1 MFALLSEGLS
11 PSQIADQCAVPTCS
25 VIQQLSVAVNKGQVL
40 RSDVLSTLLSKEW
53 RVMADILA
61 DHPDGSP
68 ERICDL
74 LISAFEYAT
83 DVDELKLY
91 LAYRKK
97 PIRAGDIYGLLY
109 EIERTLHELVR
120 TVLVREH
127 GPQETEW
134 WGQGVPEK
142 VRVACAQAREQDAEF
157 VHGPYNYTTLINLA
171 CILDK
176 NWRSFELRLPA
187 AVAHKK
193 AEFMRELKRINGVRN
208 RVMHPVRG
216 EPPTEEEFEFVKK
229 MQEKLHVSKWRSA
242 V

>member
-1 MFALLSEGLS
+1 MLALLSEGLS
-11 PSQIADQCAVPTCS
+11 PSQIAKQCAVPTRS
-25 VIQQLSVAVNKGQVL
+25 VIQHLSVAVNKGQVL
-40 RSDVLSTLLSKEW
+40 GSDVLSTLLNKEW

-74 LISAFEYAT
+74 LNSAFAYAT
-83 DVDELKLY
+83 DIDELNLY

-97 PIRAGDIYGLLY
+97 PIHAGDIYGLLY

-120 TVLVREH
+120 TVLVREY
-127 GPQETEW
+127 GPQEAEW
-134 WGQGVPEK
+134 WGQGVPIN

-157 VHGPYNYTTLINLA
+157 VNGPYNYTTLINLA

-176 NWRSFELRLPA
+176 NWRLFEIRLPA
-187 AVAHKK
+187 TVAHKK
-193 AEFMRELKRINGVRN
+193 SEFMRELTRMNGVRN

-216 EPPTEEEFEFVKK
+216 EPPTEEELEFVKK
-229 MQEKLHVSKWRSA
+229 MQEKLHVSKWRPA